1 MNMKFTTHPP
11 VGETPEMRFFLT
23 AYDQIRSLVHAVGR
37 LTNYS
42 INKALNQPGAR
53 IIQYHG
59 INCEG
64 GLTTA
69 QFEAHLA
76 VVKKHFCLIGLAE
89 FMDRRTAHSLSGNEV
104 VLTFDDGVQNHFTDV
119 YPVLQRHKAPATFFV
134 CPMLIE
140 TGRWLWNRE
149 LRERLK
155 VMQPLERSNLALAF
169 GLPSVEIEDIV
180 ESTKMLAPAERES
193 IENSVR
199 NYSSAFQATS
209 SQQNANLPLT
219 WAQLGSLDPTL
230 VTVGSHTL
238 THSILTTLELVDAE
252 ADLRESRAMLESR
265 LQRPVEYFCYPNGC
279 YNATVAEAAGRYYRA
294 SVTSIE
300 DLVSAHSACNLLPRI
315 AASNG
320 IDAFLWNLHRR

>member
-1 MNMKFTTHPP
+1 
-11 VGETPEMRFFLT
+11 MRVFPA
-23 AYDQIRSLVHAVGR
+23 AYDRLRSFVHTVGR

-42 INKALNQPGAR
+42 INKALSQPGAR
-53 IIQYHG
+53 ILQYHG
-59 INCEG
+59 IGGED
-64 GLTTA
+64 GLTLS

-76 VVKKHFCLIGLAE
+76 VVKKHFGLIGLPE

-119 YPVLQRHKAPATFFV
+119 YPVLQRHRAPATFFV

-155 VMQPLERSNLALAF
+155 VMKPLERSNLALAF
-169 GLPSVEIEDIV
+169 GLPSGEIEDIV

-199 NYSSAFQATS
+199 NYSSTFQPTS
-209 SQQNANLPLT
+209 SQLHANLPLT
-219 WAQLGSLDPTL
+219 WAQLGSLDPAL
-230 VTVGSHTL
+230 ITVGSHTL
-238 THSILTTLELVDAE
+238 THSILTTMEPAAAE
-252 ADLRESRAMLESR
+252 ADLRESRAMLEST

-279 YNATVAEAAGRYYRA
+279 YSTQVAEAAGRYYRA
-294 SVTSIE
+294 SVTDIE
-300 DLVSAHSACNLLPRI
+300 GQVSAHSAYNLLPRI
-315 AASNG
+315 AAGNG
-320 IDAFLWNLHRR
+320 IDAFLWNLHRQ